1 MQNRQNLEVEMQ
13 ITAQRRSGAD
23 VIKTVGLEV
32 ERSDFIEK
40 IKAMYQD
47 KEGIPADQQR
57 WIYLGK
63 KLEDGRSLADYNI
76 QADSILQV
84 VCFV

>member
-1 MQNRQNLEVEMQ
+1 MQ

-23 VIKTVGLEV
+23 VINAVVLEV
-32 ERSDFIEK
+32 DPWDFIEI
-40 IKAMYQD
+40 IKSKYQHM
-47 KEGIPADQQR
+47 EGIPSAQQR
-57 WIYLGK
+57 WIYSGK

-76 QADSILQV
+76 QPGSILQV